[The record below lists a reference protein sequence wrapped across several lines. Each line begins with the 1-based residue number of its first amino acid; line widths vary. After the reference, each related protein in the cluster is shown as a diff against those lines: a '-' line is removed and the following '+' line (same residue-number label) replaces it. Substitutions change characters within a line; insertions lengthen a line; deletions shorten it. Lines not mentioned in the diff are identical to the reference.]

1 MRASRCRSHHS
12 IARIHRYTLGKLRRE
27 IEPVEPRDFA
37 RFVFEWQRVAPG
49 ARVSG
54 PDALAGVLAQLE
66 GFEAPA
72 ASWETELLPARVGDY
87 SPRWLDELCTSG
99 RTVWTRLRPTAA
111 DARGG
116 VLRATPILL
125 LPRRSAAVWSGLP
138 PAPTGEDRLGS
149 RARRV
154 AEFLAEHGASF
165 FDDIAAGVRLLP
177 AELEDALAELVVH
190 GVVHGDSYAG
200 LRALLVPPSRRAAK
214 AARGRA
220 GWFGVPDAGRWS
232 LARRRLAPPAEPT
245 SRGAALDSPALEHV
259 ARTLLRRYGVVC
271 WRLLEREPA
280 WLPPWRDLVRVLRK
294 LEARGEIRGGRFI
307 AGVAGEQYALP
318 DAVAMLRQV
327 RRRSGA
333 GTLVCVAATDP
344 ANLLGSIVPGQRVAR
359 VPGARVLWRD
369 GVPLATSVAGQVEW
383 LAADVDAG
391 ERARLARAIAVEP
404 FAQLE
409 AWLHGERA
417 TA

>member
-1 MRASRCRSHHS
+1 M
-12 IARIHRYTLGKLRRE
+12 
-27 IEPVEPRDFA
+27 
-37 RFVFEWQRVAPG
+37 
-49 ARVSG
+49 
-54 PDALAGVLAQLE
+54 
-66 GFEAPA
+66 
-72 ASWETELLPARVGDY
+72 
-87 SPRWLDELCTSG
+87 
-99 RTVWTRLRPTAA
+99 WTRLRPTAA

-259 ARTLLRRYGVVC
+259 ACTLLRRYGVVC

-327 RRRSGA
+327 RRRSGD

-359 VPGARVLWRD
+359 VAGARVLWRD

-383 LAADVDAG
+383 LADDVDAA
-391 ERARLARAIAVEP
+391 ERSRLARAIAVEP
-404 FAQLE
+404 FAQLD
-409 AWLHGERA
+409 ARLHGEHA
-417 TA
+417 PA